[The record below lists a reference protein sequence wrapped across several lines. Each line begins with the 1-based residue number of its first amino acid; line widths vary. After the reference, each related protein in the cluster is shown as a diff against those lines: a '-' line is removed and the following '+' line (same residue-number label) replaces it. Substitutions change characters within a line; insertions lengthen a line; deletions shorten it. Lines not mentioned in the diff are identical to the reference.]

1 MGQHHVLLIGI
12 DAYDGGG
19 SLNGC
24 VNDVDDIFRVLTTR
38 VGIGADRITRLTSPP
53 RRPGDRVPTLDA
65 MRTELA
71 RLASAEVAPGDR
83 VLVYYSGHG
92 TQCIVAGQ
100 DGKRFSREALL
111 PKDKIRGPERR
122 FLFDWELNRLI
133 GSIAQRTARVT
144 VVLDCCSSAGVTRD
158 AADTTAKTAP
168 RFFPSR
174 DVYQLRDEDGW
185 PGPDREPSGARVRGL
200 TSTLGILPG
209 IQLIA
214 ACRDDERAREATPDN
229 EPAYGLL
236 TRALEMALDEISTD
250 ELAKLR
256 WGRIWRAI
264 ERSVRAANPRQNPY
278 ISGGFGRHVF
288 GFAVDEDADCGYAVR
303 EVSGGYELDVGRLQG
318 VTPGAEIAV
327 YGEQPLVFPPLGSRE
342 DLDARRGRLRV
353 TAATASSATASATA
367 AFALPDAPRGRLIKA
382 GPDAR
387 LRVRLLPPNPALAA
401 RLADSDLLEVVAG
414 SGDVDVELVQRPD
427 QAWAITDDIHGR
439 GDDAIEPELASL
451 TPDRLSLARAALEHY
466 HGYSAPLRLA
476 RACRDLPNLLQ
487 VSVLDATNPPSNEK
501 DAQDPKLPLVEGGLR
516 ASYEVSS
523 GTHVCF
529 VVDNAS
535 DVPLWV
541 TLICCAMSG
550 RVQILG
556 EQQIPAHARRAFWAN
571 DRLGAPFAVSLP
583 DQRPSGVDR
592 IVAIGT
598 TDRAV
603 SLQYLRRSMS
613 FEEVLNPRRT
623 VRATPD
629 PERPLPVEQWTAA
642 MTTLRITAQS
652 GRQQSDLWIWLTG
665 KPDDFTSSVVPL
677 AGSPITSRH
686 RLAISQAELD
696 AATTWVSGGQ
706 RWLKLAAGAS
716 DLPRTVGT
724 QLFKALFDG
733 GVGDVLNQHRASSQ
747 YVRLRLHLDS
757 PELNALPWE
766 FLYDEARNDYLGLSA
781 DFAIVRSFEPEGSP
795 WLPYARFELPI
806 RVLVVDLTGTGR
818 VPSSS
823 EYQTTVHQPQTRAE
837 LEAVLAGSTA
847 DVIQL
852 DASGARADDGLQLT
866 IRGENHLVR
875 DADLTTLLASAKRR
889 PRIVLLLV
897 CHSDAVARA
906 LGRSG
911 VAEAVIGVRGDV
923 SDAAA
928 GLFTVKLYAAL
939 ATGAPVIRAVGDAR
953 RALDLEM
960 PGQREW
966 GLFTL
971 YHRAGDLAVE
981 PHRPAAAARTPTTAV
996 PATSEI
1002 AMLRRTLQEIEER
1015 LRNNDPRRR
1024 LLEKQREDVVAELAA
1039 LEPKAP

>member
-19 SLNGC
+19 SLSGC
-24 VNDVDDIFRVLTTR
+24 VNDVDEVFRVLTTR
-38 VGIGADRITRLTSPP
+38 VGIGADRITRLTSPS
-53 RRPGDRVPTLDA
+53 RLPGDRVPTLDTI
-65 MRTELA
+65 RTELA
-71 RLASAEVAPGDR
+71 RLSSAEVGPGDR

-92 TQCIVAGQ
+92 TQCIVAGN

-111 PKDKIRGPERR
+111 PKDKVRGPERR

-133 GSIAQRTARVT
+133 GRIAARTARVT

-158 AADTTAKTAP
+158 LSSTSAKTAA
-168 RFFPSR
+168 RFFPSH
-174 DVYQLRDEDGW
+174 DVYQLRNEDAW
-185 PGPDREPSGARVRGL
+185 PGLDREQAGARVRGI
-200 TSTLGILPG
+200 TSDLGIVPG

-229 EPAYGLL
+229 APAYGLL
-236 TRALEMALDEISTD
+236 TRALVGALDEIPVD
-250 ELAKLR
+250 QLARLR

-264 ERSVRAANPRQNPY
+264 ERGVRAANPRQNPY
-278 ISGGFGRHVF
+278 ISGGYGRHVF
-288 GFAVDEDADCGYAVR
+288 GFGADEDADCGYAVR
-303 EVSGGYELDVGRLQG
+303 EVSGGYELDVGRLHG

-327 YGEQPLVFPPLGSRE
+327 YGERPPVFPPLGSAD
-342 DLDARRGRLRV
+342 DLAVRCGRLRV
-353 TAATASSATASATA
+353 TAADASAATA
-367 AFALPDAPRGRLIKA
+367 AATATFALPHAARGRLVKA

-387 LRVRLLPPNPALAA
+387 LRVRLVPPNPELAA
-401 RLADSDLLEVVAG
+401 RLAGSELLEIIAG
-414 SGDVDVELVQRPD
+414 DGDADVELVQRPD

-439 GDDAIEPELASL
+439 GDDAIEPELVAL
-451 TPDRLSLARAALEHY
+451 TPDRMPLARAALEHY

-476 RACRDLPNLLQ
+476 RACRDLPDLLHI
-487 VSVLDATNPPSNEK
+487 SVLDATNPPGDEQE
-501 DAQDPKLPLVEGGLR
+501 AQDPRLPLVEGGLR

-523 GTHVCF
+523 GAHVCF

-535 DVPLWV
+535 DVALQV

-556 EQQIPAHARRAFWAN
+556 EQVIRAHSRYAFWAN
-571 DRLGAPFAVSLP
+571 DRLGAPFAMSLP
-583 DQRPSGVDR
+583 DKRPSGIDR

-598 TDRAV
+598 TNRAV

-642 MTTLRITAQS
+642 MTTVRITAQS
-652 GRQQSDLWIWLTG
+652 GRPQSDLWIWLTG

-696 AATTWVSGGQ
+696 AATTWASGGQ
-706 RWLKLAAGAS
+706 RWLKLAAQAD

-733 GVGDVLNQHRASSQ
+733 SVGDVLNQHRASAQ
-747 YVRLRLHLDS
+747 CVRLRLHLDS

-766 FLYDEARNDYLGLSA
+766 FLYDDARHDYLGLSP
-781 DFAIVRSFEPEGSP
+781 DFAIVRSFEPESSP

-806 RVLVVDLTGTGR
+806 GVLVADLTGTAR
-818 VPSSS
+818 TPKSS
-823 EYQTTVHQPQTRAE
+823 EYQTTVYRPQSRAE
-837 LEAVLAGSTA
+837 LETVLAGSTA

-852 DASGARADDGLQLT
+852 DAYGGRDERGLRLA
-866 IRGENHLVR
+866 ICGEDHLVR

-889 PRIVLLLV
+889 PRVVLLLA

-928 GLFTVKLYAAL
+928 GLFTEKFYAAL
-939 ATGAPVIRAVGDAR
+939 ATGAPVIRAVDDAR

-971 YHRAGDLAVE
+971 HHRAGDLAVE
-981 PHRPAAAARTPTTAV
+981 PRRAVAV
-996 PATSEI
+996 PKPVTAGPAPDEL
-1002 AMLRRTLQEIEER
+1002 AMLRRTLQEIDER
-1015 LRNNDPRRR
+1015 LHNNDPRRQ
-1024 LLEKQREDVVAELAA
+1024 LLLKQRADVLAQLAA
-1039 LEPKAP
+1039 LEGQAP